1 MKKCSNCGCENDDN
15 SKFCADCGS
24 KLLEPP
30 KFCPECGTELNN
42 IPKFCPECGFN
53 LSLSQRNEMS
63 GEEYSENEY
72 SDDEYDNTS
81 YLSEEISNLKKEY
94 SDTWSELQE
103 SVAELERVS
112 HEIKMSNSSR
122 ENDVYDEDYEEDY
135 ETTEEKIKKI
145 VDKYIKTINKSNT
158 AYTSGAVQ
166 NPEYSQVIQN
176 VRTYIAK
183 NVRQA
188 DIYGFIDVTLF
199 GKGKSGLVFTNDRL
213 YLKEP
218 GGSITLSYHAI
229 TEMYIKSNSL
239 YFENS
244 KGYGTGLLNLD
255 EVYIS
260 GGSYYNLPALKDCL
274 EKIQA
279 VL

>member
-1 MKKCSNCGCENDDN
+1 MKKCSNCGYENDDN
-15 SKFCADCGS
+15 SRFCADCGS

-30 KFCPECGTELNN
+30 KFCPECGTELNG

-72 SDDEYDNTS
+72 SDDEYDNPS

-94 SDTWSELQE
+94 SDTWNELQE

-145 VDKYIKTINKSNT
+145 VDKYIKTINKSNL

-176 VRTYIAK
+176 VRTHITK
-183 NVRQA
+183 NVGQL
-188 DIYGFIDVTLF
+188 DIYGFIDTTVF
-199 GKGKSGLVFTNDRL
+199 GKGKAGLVFTSNAL
-213 YLKEP
+213 YEKDAGSYSIIP
-218 GGSITLSYHAI
+218 YHRISDMYTKGG
-229 TEMYIKSNSL
+229 SL
-239 YFENS
+239 YFSNTIGCGSGILGS
-244 KGYGTGLLNLD
+244 KIDVFINNT
-255 EVYIS
+255 
-260 GGSYYNLPALKDCL
+260 YYNLPALKDCL
-274 EKIQA
+274 EEIQA

>member
-1 MKKCSNCGCENDDN
+1 MKKCSNCGYENDDN

-30 KFCPECGTELNN
+30 KFCPECGTALNG

-53 LSLSQRNEMS
+53 LSLSQGNETLE
-63 GEEYSENEY
+63 EEYSENEY
-72 SDDEYDNTS
+72 SDDEYDDPS

-94 SDTWSELQE
+94 SDTWNELEE

-112 HEIKMSNSSR
+112 HEIKMSNSSH
-122 ENDVYDEDYEEDY
+122 ENDAYDEDYEEDN
-135 ETTEEKIKKI
+135 ETTGEKIKKI
-145 VDKYIKTINKSNT
+145 VDKYIKTINKSNL

-188 DIYGFIDVTLF
+188 DIYGFIDVTVF
-199 GKGKSGLVFTNDRL
+199 SKGKNGLVFTNDTL

-218 GGSITLSYHAI
+218 GGSIGIPYYAI
-229 TEMYIKSNSL
+229 TETYIKSNNL

-244 KGYGTGLLNLD
+244 KGFGTGLLNLN

-260 GGSYYNLPALKDCL
+260 GVSFNLPALKDCL
-274 EKIQA
+274 EEIQS

>member
-1 MKKCSNCGCENDDN
+1 MKKCLSCGYENDDN

-24 KLLEPP
+24 KLIEPP
-30 KFCPECGTELNN
+30 KFCPECGTELSGV
-42 IPKFCPECGFN
+42 PKFCPECGFN
-53 LSLSQRNEMS
+53 LSIAQENERS
-63 GEEYSENEY
+63 DENVYENEY
-72 SDDEYDNTS
+72 SDNDYDDSSYDDYDSYDNSDDEY
-81 YLSEEISNLKKEY
+81 
-94 SDTWSELQE
+94 
-103 SVAELERVS
+103 
-112 HEIKMSNSSR
+112 
-122 ENDVYDEDYEEDY
+122 ENYEEDY

-145 VDKYIKTINKSNT
+145 VDKYIKTINKSNL

-183 NVRQA
+183 NVHQA
-188 DIYGFIDVTLF
+188 DIYGFIDVTVF
-199 GKGKSGLVFTNDRL
+199 SKGKNGLVFTNDTL

-218 GGSITLSYHAI
+218 GGSITLSYYAI

-260 GGSYYNLPALKDCL
+260 GVSYNLPALKDCL
-274 EKIQA
+274 EEIQS